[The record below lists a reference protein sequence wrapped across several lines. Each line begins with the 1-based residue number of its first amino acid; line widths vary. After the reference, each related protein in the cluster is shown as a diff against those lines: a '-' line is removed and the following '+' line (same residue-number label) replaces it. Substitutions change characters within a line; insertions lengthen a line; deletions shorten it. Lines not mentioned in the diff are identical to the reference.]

1 MLSVSKNKITKKH
14 EKATTQK
21 YPQNSVCEKFHTK
34 SNENSYDGALSISHK
49 PTNY

>member
-21 YPQNSVCEKFHTK
+21 YPQNSFFEKFHTK
-34 SNENSYDGALSISHK
+34 TE
-49 PTNY
+49 